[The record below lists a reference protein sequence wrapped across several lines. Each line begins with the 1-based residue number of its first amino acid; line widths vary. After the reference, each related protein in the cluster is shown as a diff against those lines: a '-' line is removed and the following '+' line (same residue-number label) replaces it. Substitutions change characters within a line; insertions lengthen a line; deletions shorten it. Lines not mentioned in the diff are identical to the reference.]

1 MQLVT
6 AEEMRR
12 LDQTA
17 SSDFHIP
24 SIVLMENAG
33 RQLAEAVKR
42 CLGGRVVGR
51 HVVVFSGKGNNGGD
65 GLVAARHLI
74 NWGAEVKVFLLTRG
88 QDLRGDAATNFSAL
102 SSMGAKIYEI
112 TGDRELQKVQVALMR
127 AEIVIDAIYGT
138 GFRGQAAGLTGQTI
152 QMINEFAKPVIAADL
167 PSGLEA
173 DTGKV
178 YGPCIRAQETVTFA
192 LPKLGLYLE
201 PGASYAGRITVA
213 DISIPAS
220 LLGREDIGRQLLTW
234 EWCRRRVKR
243 REVSGHKGTY
253 GHVLVVGG
261 SEGMTGAVVMAGE
274 AALRAGAGMTTAAVP
289 APLHPILEIKTT
301 EVLTRPLPETPSRG
315 ISEQALE
322 TILAMASKMSV
333 LAVGPGLGR
342 DPSSQALVRGLV
354 GRAQLPLVIDADG
367 LNALVGHTDVLRQAK
382 MPPVLTP
389 HPGEMARLW
398 GSTTDK
404 VQSNRL
410 EIAENAARAW
420 NAIVV
425 LKGAK
430 TIVAVPGGPTYIN
443 PTGNPGM
450 GTAGSGD
457 VLTGAIAAFIAQ
469 GLAPAEAAC
478 LGVFVHG
485 AAGDLM
491 AGRLG
496 QRGLVAGDL
505 MMGVAEILKQLE
517 GEEVAATGLG
527 GN

>member
-42 CLGGRVVGR
+42 YLGPELAGR
-51 HVVVFSGKGNNGGD
+51 HVVVVCGKGNNGGD
-65 GLVAARHLI
+65 GLVCARHLL

-88 QDLRGDAATNFSAL
+88 QDLRGDAATNWAAL
-102 SSMGAKIYEI
+102 TSMEAKIYEI
-112 TGDRELQKVQVALMR
+112 TAERELQKMQIALMR
-127 AEIVIDAIYGT
+127 AEVVLDAIYGT
-138 GFRGQAAGLTGQTI
+138 GFRGQAAGLVGQAIT
-152 QMINEFAKPVIAADL
+152 MINQSARPIIAADL

-173 DTGKV
+173 DTGRV

-201 PGASYAGRITVA
+201 PGASLAGRITVA

-220 LLGREDIGRQLLTW
+220 LLRREDAGRQLLTR
-234 EWCRRRVKR
+234 EWCQRRVSPR
-243 REVSGHKGTY
+243 QAGGHKGTY

-274 AALRAGAGMTTAAVP
+274 AALRAGAGMVTAAVP
-289 APLHPILEIKTT
+289 APLHPILELKTT

-322 TILAMASKMSV
+322 NILSLGAKMSV
-333 LAVGPGLGR
+333 LAIGPGMGR

-354 GRAQLPLVIDADG
+354 RRAQLPLVIDADG
-367 LNALVGHTDVLRQAK
+367 LNALVGHTDILHQAQA
-382 MPPVLTP
+382 PLVLTP

-398 GSTTDK
+398 GTTTDK
-404 VQSNRL
+404 IQSNRL

-430 TIVAVPGGPTYIN
+430 TIVAVPEGPTYIN

-469 GLAPAEAAC
+469 GLAPREAAC

-491 AGRLG
+491 AARLG
-496 QRGLVAGDL
+496 QRGLIAGDL
-505 MMGVAEILKQLE
+505 VMGVAEILKQLE
-517 GEEVAATGLG
+517 GETVATTSLG